1 LQRGFAARLA
11 PSIEGFGMRAI
22 DATRLYFDRAA
33 DQMDLS
39 ENMRQLLLSAKREI
53 SVQIAVEMDNGE
65 IATMI
70 GYRVQHDDARGPMK
84 GGLRYHPEVDLSEV
98 RSLAALMTWKTAV
111 VDIPFGG
118 AKGGVAVDPL
128 KISPGELER
137 ITRKFIDGIHDVIG
151 PDVDIPA
158 PDMGTNA
165 DVMAWIMNQYQKY
178 HGFSPGC
185 VTGKPVELYGIP
197 GREEATGRGVG
208 QLAFKMVNRLGRK
221 PSQVRVALQGFGNVG
236 SHAAKFLHE
245 AEFKVVAVSDVSGA
259 YVRPEGLDIPKALQY
274 AREHHGSLKGYTEAD
289 QISNEAL
296 LELDV
301 ELLIPAALGGV
312 ITAENAARIKAPMI
326 IEAANQPVWPD
337 ADRIFDERGTTV
349 LPDILANSG
358 GVTVSYFEWVQNR
371 QHYQWGLNR
380 VRQELDRVLS
390 DSFERVWSLSNERK
404 VSLRTA
410 AYVLGIGRVG
420 RATILGGIT

>member
-1 LQRGFAARLA
+1 
-11 PSIEGFGMRAI
+11 MRAI

-33 DQMDLS
+33 DHMDMS
-39 ENMRQLLLSAKREI
+39 ESMRELLLAAKREV
-53 SVQIAVEMDNGE
+53 SVQIAVELDSGE
-65 IATMI
+65 VATYI

-84 GGLRYHPEVDLSEV
+84 GGLRFHPEVDLSEV

-111 VDIPFGG
+111 VDLPFGG
-118 AKGGVAVDPL
+118 AKGGIAIDPA
-128 KISPGELER
+128 KFSHRELER
-137 ITRKFIDGIHDVIG
+137 ITRKFIDGIHELIG

-158 PDMGTNA
+158 PDMGSNS

-178 HGFSPGC
+178 QGFNPGV

-208 QLAFKMVNRLGRK
+208 ILAYKMTSRLGRK
-221 PSQVRVALQGFGNVG
+221 PQQTRIALQGFGNVG

-245 AEFKVVAVSDVSGA
+245 SEFKVVAISDLSGG
-259 YVRPEGLDIPKALQY
+259 YYRPEGINIPQALQH
-274 AREHHGSLKGYTEAD
+274 AREHKSLKGYKEAER
-289 QISNEAL
+289 ISNEEL

-312 ITAENAARIKAPMI
+312 ITAANAPKIKAPMI

-337 ADRIFDERGTTV
+337 ADAVFDERGTIV
-349 LPDILANSG
+349 LPDILANAG

-371 QHYQWGLNR
+371 QHYSWGINR
-380 VRQELDRVLS
+380 VRQELDSVMS
-390 DSFERVWSLSNERK
+390 TAFERVWSLSQERK

-410 AYVLGIGRVG
+410 AYMLGIGRVS
-420 RATILGGIT
+420 RATVLGGIT